1 MHSDPYN
8 PHSPILSYMF
18 TLGKATAASTKE
30 RLMTALQHEQD
41 PVALRQVL
49 GEVREEHGIPRD
61 VIQAAVDR

>member
-1 MHSDPYN
+1 
-8 PHSPILSYMF
+8 MF